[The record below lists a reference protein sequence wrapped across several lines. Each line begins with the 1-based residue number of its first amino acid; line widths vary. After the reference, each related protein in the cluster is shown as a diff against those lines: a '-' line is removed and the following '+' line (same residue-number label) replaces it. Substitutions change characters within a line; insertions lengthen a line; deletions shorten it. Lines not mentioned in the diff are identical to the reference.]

1 MYLIHFIHE
10 QAHYSQQVN
19 YFKMK
24 CIIEQKIIYRENMY
38 RIWIKDSPQKR
49 ENRQGDNKVLS

>member
-1 MYLIHFIHE
+1 MHE
-10 QAHYSQQVN
+10 QSQWVN

-49 ENRQGDNKVLS
+49 